1 MTTKPASRWQARAVI
16 IGIFM
21 LFFIPPMVAV
31 WLNAYQPNWNPF
43 GHSNRGDLIQPVV
56 PVQVSSLKALDGT
69 SFDVKFLSSRWTM
82 IYIDSGYCVSAC
94 DKALT
99 VMRQVRLALGR
110 DRERLQRLF
119 IGLENDTRIRSR
131 RVELLAQFPGLRIAE
146 MKENSPLELKTRD
159 VTGSIWL
166 IDPRSFLMMRFPAQ
180 IPTSDMLKD
189 LQRLMKLSKRD

>member
-1 MTTKPASRWQARAVI
+1 MTTNPPSRWQARAVI

-43 GHSNRGDLIQPVV
+43 GHSNRGDLIQPAVF
-56 PVQVSSLKALDGT
+56 VQVDSLKALDGL
-69 SFDVKFLSSRWTM
+69 SFDEKYLTSRWTM
-82 IYIDSGYCVSAC
+82 VYLDSGSCESAC
-94 DKALT
+94 KKALS

-119 IGLENDTRIRSR
+119 INLDNGTAARNR

-146 MKENSPLELKTRD
+146 MKENSQLALKTRD
-159 VTGSIWL
+159 IKGAMWL